1 NFYGKRNELLFYL
14 PHFFAYILFPF
25 SFKTNLFLV
34 KLRNFYSTQFIF
46 DGTVK
51 LFTRNNLFLMKL

>member
-1 NFYGKRNELLFYL
+1 MANGMNYFSIC
-14 PHFFAYILFPF
+14 HIFFAYILFPF
-25 SFKTNLFLV
+25 SFKTNLFLM
-34 KLRNFYSTQFIF
+34 KLRNFLLKTVYF